1 MGPERATVAPR
12 GFTLLELLVTLFII
26 VGAGGGAVPRAGKSA
41 DPVGVRAGVAAFA
54 AFFRHAREQA
64 ITRRQSERVVV
75 EPDAHRLTLV
85 VGEDTIRETRD
96 VPARLAIEPAT
107 PGALVVRFEPEGD
120 RKSTRLNSSHGY
132 ISYAVFCLK
141 KKNNHKKLLIV
152 GSAHVWD
159 HAAVQQSG

>member
-12 GFTLLELLVTLFII
+12 GFTLLELFVTLFII
-26 VGAGGGAVPRAGKSA
+26 VVAVGVVVPTIGKSA
-41 DPVGVRAGVAAFA
+41 DTVRVRAEVAAFA

-107 PGALVVRFEPEGD
+107 PGALVVRFEPD
-120 RKSTRLNSSHGY
+120 RKSTRLNSVTFRSRMP
-132 ISYAVFCLK
+132 S
-141 KKNNHKKLLIV
+141 
-152 GSAHVWD
+152 SA
-159 HAAVQQSG
+159 

>member
-26 VGAGGGAVPRAGKSA
+26 VVAVGVVVPTIGKSA
-41 DPVGVRAGVAAFA
+41 DTVRVRAEVAAFA

-85 VGEDTIRETRD
+85 VGEDTIRETRG
-96 VPARLAIEPAT
+96 VAGRLAIEPVT
-107 PGALVVRFEPEGD
+107 PGALVVRFEPEGT
-120 RKSTRLNSSHGY
+120 SSGGAFRLSSGGTTY
-132 ISYAVFCLK
+132 RVTVDAATGRVR
-141 KKNNHKKLLIV
+141 
-152 GSAHVWD
+152 SARE
-159 HAAVQQSG
+159 